1 MGSKVMRSGMC
12 AVKKCTESGASH
24 SSEGCSDG
32 FTTTSSLDLFAS
44 SGELCLSSVTKVSA
58 CNDSMSS
65 GYKESSAT
73 NEQESEAKRAEP
85 SGFVGGENEV
95 DGNHESAPT
104 HCAHKNLL
112 TRTPSN
118 LKVGHGVHY
127 PMGKRCRLAA
137 QSGQQCPIEFSMC
150 KWSPNGKMLL
160 ASGLS
165 SCTHLYHL
173 PAELETGIPRR
184 VLQLT
189 TARIIR
195 HGEPLQDACWLPPS
209 PELFALCC
217 QDHPVQLWNSST
229 GNVTF
234 SEDGQSLYCGLDGH
248 LKVFATERPG
258 ASGRIWRVSGVWVVY
273 LIGHF
278 LHVSFL
284 NDL

>member
-1 MGSKVMRSGMC
+1 
-12 AVKKCTESGASH
+12 
-24 SSEGCSDG
+24 
-32 FTTTSSLDLFAS
+32 
-44 SGELCLSSVTKVSA
+44 
-58 CNDSMSS
+58 MSS

-73 NEQESEAKRAEP
+73 NGQESEAKSAEP
-85 SGFVGGENEV
+85 SDFVGGENEV
-95 DGNHESAPT
+95 GGNHESAPT

-118 LKVGHGVHY
+118 LKVGHGVRY

-137 QSGQQCPIEFSMC
+137 QSGEQYPIEFSMC

-195 HGEPLQDACWLPPS
+195 HGEPLQDACWLPHS
-209 PELFALCC
+209 PELFASCC

-229 GNVTF
+229 GNVTAAYTTYHRKTKVGGRQNVPHCLMVIYGTLIQGKVISPHCIAF